1 MESAAFVMVPNTTET
16 NNGTELPRIDSDIS
30 MTQQIMLVVLFIAVL
45 VFILGGNLLT
55 IMAVVRT
62 PALRTVPNMYVVS
75 LAVADFL
82 TGAII
87 PYYAI
92 SFFPSLQEKLNANKY
107 MCLSRYALFHLFV
120 AESIAC
126 MVVIAFDR
134 FLFIKYPLHYRSI
147 TSHRKAGIVIAGTW
161 VASILVGM
169 VPLWEYHWNNDCTSF
184 EVLTRVF
191 RLYGLIPGFFLCLL
205 LTALFYGYIVKK
217 ALAHQREALARRA
230 SQLSGSSNP
239 VVSSASDWKS
249 VKVFLLVFGVFVACW
264 FPNFTLVFVGY
275 FADVPKTLVFFTVI
289 LGFLNSG
296 MNCIIYAWQNHHF
309 NNAFKTIL
317 CGRRRRTSTS
327 SDGPTQVVR
336 IS

>member
-1 MESAAFVMVPNTTET
+1 MESAAMVMVPNTTAV
-16 NNGTELPRIDSDIS
+16 NNGTEPTSIDGDIS
-30 MTQQIMLVVLFIAVL
+30 LTQQIMLIVLFIAVL

-62 PALRTVPNMYVVS
+62 PALRTVPNMYVIS

-87 PYYAI
+87 PYYAV
-92 SFFPSLQEKLNANKY
+92 SFFPNLQEKLNSNKY
-107 MCLSRYALFHLFV
+107 LCLCRYALFHLFV

-134 FLFIKYPLHYRSI
+134 FLFIKYPLHYRTI

-161 VASILVGM
+161 IASILVGM
-169 VPLWEYHWNNDCTSF
+169 VPVWEYKWNNDCTSF

-191 RLYGLIPGFFLCLL
+191 RLYGLIPGFFLCLF
-205 LTALFYGYIVKK
+205 LTALFYGYIVKT

-239 VVSSASDWKS
+239 VTTSRSDWKS

-309 NNAFKTIL
+309 NNAFKVIL
-317 CGRRRRTSTS
+317 CGRRRRASTS
-327 SDGPTQVVR
+327 SDGQTHVVVA
-336 IS
+336 